1 MKTLSTLLAAG
12 FLSLSAVS
20 ANAATL
26 DFTSTPFVG
35 ATGSIDGV
43 GYTITTAPGSLAFG
57 GTAGS
62 ACTGLACQT
71 DGIGVF
77 SGQDANELD
86 FSETLTITFDEE
98 VFISGLS
105 FLNLFDSEVAKVQ
118 VGGSALSY
126 TGSEP
131 LPGTGFVTDSFSPL
145 FATSVTFTTESLTGD
160 DGDSNYYVAALEVS
174 EVPVPAAAFLFAPAL
189 VGFMGLRRR
198 AAKKA

>member
-1 MKTLSTLLAAG
+1 MKTLSTLLTAG

-43 GYTITTAPGSLAFG
+43 GYTITTAPGSLILG
-57 GTAGS
+57 GNAGPS
-62 ACTGLACQT
+62 CTGLACQT
-71 DGIGVF
+71 DGIGVA
-77 SGQDANELD
+77 SGQDTNEID
-86 FSETLTITFDEE
+86 FFETLTITFDEE
-98 VFISGLS
+98 VYISGLS
-105 FLNLFDSEVAKVQ
+105 FLNLFENEVANVQ
-118 VGGSALSY
+118 VGGTNLSF
-126 TGSEP
+126 TGVEP
-131 LPGTGFVTDSFSPL
+131 LFGTGFVTESFSSL
-145 FATSVTFTTESLTGD
+145 FATSVTFTTQTLSGD